1 MLRGMGEAALRCFM
15 CKGENTIV
23 GAIVHL
29 GPLHGENH
37 LSLNCTRRLPYGTQG
52 HRLPFVAPHEYGELL
67 RGGEKVPPS
76 IYKVKK
82 NQNKSPNNINYVL
95 HELALMS

>member
-1 MLRGMGEAALRCFM
+1 MGEAALRCFM

-37 LSLNCTRRLPYGTQG
+37 LSLNAQEGYLMVLLPQRKG

-67 RGGEKVPPS
+67 KGR
-76 IYKVKK
+76 
-82 NQNKSPNNINYVL
+82 
-95 HELALMS
+95 

>member
-1 MLRGMGEAALRCFM
+1 MGEAALRCFM

-37 LSLNCTRRLPYGTQG
+37 LSLNAQEGYLMVL
-52 HRLPFVAPHEYGELL
+52 LPFVAPDEYGELL
-67 RGGEKVPPS
+67 KGGEKVPPS

-82 NQNKSPNNINYVL
+82 NQNNSPNNINYVL
-95 HELALMS
+95 HELALIS

>member
-1 MLRGMGEAALRCFM
+1 MGEAALRCFM

-37 LSLNCTRRLPYGTQG
+37 LSLNAQEGYLMVL
-52 HRLPFVAPHEYGELL
+52 LPFVAPDEYGELL
-67 RGGEKVPPS
+67 KGGEKVPPS

-82 NQNKSPNNINYVL
+82 KPKQKSK
-95 HELALMS
+95 